1 MQLVP
6 ISNALNDTIRISFS
20 GAHGPLKLQSQL
32 IYSTHACMD
41 LDVHLHN
48 SLSYCYVPKSQIHHG
63 MGRYIA
69 WLVNLP

>member
-32 IYSTHACMD
+32 IYSIHARMD

-48 SLSYCYVPKSQIHHG
+48 SLNYCYVQNFKFIMAWVG
-63 MGRYIA
+63 IA